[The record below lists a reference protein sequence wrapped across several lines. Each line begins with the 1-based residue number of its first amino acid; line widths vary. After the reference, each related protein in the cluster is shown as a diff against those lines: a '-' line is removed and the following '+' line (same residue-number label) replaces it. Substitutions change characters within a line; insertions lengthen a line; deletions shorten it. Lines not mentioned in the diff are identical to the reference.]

1 LLLSINAI
9 LVGELKPSTND
20 STARF
25 GSLTD
30 CAYALFGSYCMSGNI
45 KQTIIEAAIKEFIAV
60 LDRRSTSAYFSKLH
74 NQFYLLNESI
84 NKICSITREEV

>member
-1 LLLSINAI
+1 
-9 LVGELKPSTND
+9 
-20 STARF
+20 
-25 GSLTD
+25 
-30 CAYALFGSYCMSGNI
+30 MSGNI